1 MDFKLIPRDT
11 LQWVLR
17 VAPHDEP
24 IQARGL
30 IIESTF
36 TNLADVASSVASTR
50 TSLPVRWL
58 VSQKF
63 DSIDKIADIHMPVLI
78 VHGTADQFVA
88 PRFSQELFQA
98 AQEPKN
104 LLMVPGGN
112 HNNSMNI
119 GRQAYSQAI
128 QALLKE
134 QAPAVHAANATA
146 DPVKQPG

>member
-1 MDFKLIPRDT
+1 VDLAAELGQDAEKG
-11 LQWVLR
+11 
-17 VAPHDEP
+17 EP

-36 TNLADVASSVASTR
+36 TNLGDVAASLATTY

-63 DSIDKIADIHMPVLI
+63 DSIDKIAEVNMPVLI

-88 PRFSQELFQA
+88 PRFSQALFDA
-98 AQEPKN
+98 AREPKN

-112 HNNSMNI
+112 HNNSMNL
-119 GRQAYSQAI
+119 GRQAYAQAI
-128 QALLKE
+128 QALLKAD
-134 QAPAVHAANATA
+134 APKVHAVSNDTTHPNPA
-146 DPVKQPG
+146 G